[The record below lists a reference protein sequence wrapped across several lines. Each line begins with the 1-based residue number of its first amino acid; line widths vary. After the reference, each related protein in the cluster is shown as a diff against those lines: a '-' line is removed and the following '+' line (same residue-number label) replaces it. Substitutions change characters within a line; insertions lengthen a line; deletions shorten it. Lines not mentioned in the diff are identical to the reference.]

1 MEMTP
6 RKEKILS
13 SVVTGYVKSG
23 EPVGSKAIA
32 DEIGVSSATVRNEMA
47 DLIELGLL
55 EQPQENTGKEK
66 KKKKEKASEEKEA
79 LSRLQL
85 EFEEHKQQH
94 LRVLAE
100 YDNFRKRTQNE
111 KSAIYHNAVSDTVQ
125 ALLPIADN
133 IERALEQENASAE
146 DMRKGVEMIENQ
158 IQAAF
163 EKLGIRSIGAIG
175 DPFDPEVHNAVA
187 HVEDESLGENVI
199 SAVYQKGYLLGDRVV
214 RHAMVQVAN

>member
-1 MEMTP
+1 MENEQ
-6 RKEKILS
+6 EKKQPETQAS
-13 SVVTGYVKSG
+13 EMEAG
-23 EPVGSKAIA
+23 EH
-32 DEIGVSSATVRNEMA
+32 ETV
-47 DLIELGLL
+47 
-55 EQPQENTGKEK
+55 QPQENTGKEK

-146 DMRKGVEMIENQ
+146 AMRKGVEMIENQ